1 MTVKQKSPGKPH
13 QLSDLGTLL
22 TQEKNNPHVNIR
34 CRIGTLIQQVG
45 TGLHERE
52 QIVAIAFLAVLSG
65 QNSFLYGPPGTA
77 KSLIS
82 RRLAYAFNQP
92 VYYEHLMSRFTTP
105 EEVFGPVSIKE
116 LKEDRYLRKTAGYLP
131 TAEFAFLDE
140 IWKSSPAI
148 LNTLLTLINEHV
160 YKNGELVE
168 QAPLKSLIAASNE
181 VPAENQGLDALYDRF
196 VVRLVVPPIAKD
208 EHFNALISS
217 KPLSDKPEVDADLM
231 VSYSEMD
238 QWREQVHGIQI
249 SDNCLIVIKCIRAKL
264 VEKFDEL
271 SVYVSD
277 RRWQRAALFMK
288 ASAFFNGRKETNH
301 SDAVL
306 LKHCLWTTPEN
317 QQKVVDI
324 VMEAIKECGFSS
336 GVNFADLDRKKN
348 DLDKEINKELFH
360 SENIYKSIKLSDN
373 KQYFQCISTFKT
385 DHYYNDSET
394 ITCYIPCSKY
404 KSKKPITP
412 VDSSGNNLPYVTVSF
427 DRQGSC
433 KLSYTRPNRG
443 NYEDAMYTPSV
454 LINKGDKKEEI
465 NTRLI
470 NSLAGSV
477 GNLRGQLKTALKD
490 VEGSLSIYKQHLE
503 SPFVTPQETDVAVS
517 GILNQ
522 VDQIKL
528 RIKDCERLESLCN

>member
-1 MTVKQKSPGKPH
+1 MTAKQKSPGKSH

-22 TQEKNNPHVNIR
+22 TQEKNNPHANIR
-34 CRIGTLIQQVG
+34 CRIGTLIQQIG

-82 RRLAYAFNQP
+82 RRLACAFNQP

-238 QWREQVHGIQI
+238 QWREQVHGVQI

-317 QQKVVDI
+317 
-324 VMEAIKECGFSS
+324 
-336 GVNFADLDRKKN
+336 
-348 DLDKEINKELFH
+348 
-360 SENIYKSIKLSDN
+360 
-373 KQYFQCISTFKT
+373 
-385 DHYYNDSET
+385 
-394 ITCYIPCSKY
+394 
-404 KSKKPITP
+404 
-412 VDSSGNNLPYVTVSF
+412 
-427 DRQGSC
+427 
-433 KLSYTRPNRG
+433 
-443 NYEDAMYTPSV
+443 
-454 LINKGDKKEEI
+454 
-465 NTRLI
+465 
-470 NSLAGSV
+470 
-477 GNLRGQLKTALKD
+477 
-490 VEGSLSIYKQHLE
+490 
-503 SPFVTPQETDVAVS
+503 
-517 GILNQ
+517 
-522 VDQIKL
+522 
-528 RIKDCERLESLCN
+528 